1 MGLTMKFEVTGQKA
15 LLSQLQKLSKEKI
28 DDALRKGVESSSEL
42 VLVTLKEN
50 TPVDTGALKESEI
63 ISYETDGLKSFI
75 GPSNEFSPHYA
86 PDVEYGFHHY
96 ISGNFIPG
104 QYYVENT
111 YSETKN
117 KVVEIFRSYLKNI
130 T

>member
-1 MGLTMKFEVTGQKA
+1 MSLSIKFKITGEKM
-15 LLSQLQKLSKEKI
+15 LLSKLQKFSKDKI
-28 DDALRKGVESSSEL
+28 NNVLKKGVESSSEL
-42 VLVTLKEN
+42 VLMALKNN